1 MITCIR
7 GAAAYG
13 LIVPTTSDQPNA
25 ARTIADVAR
34 TNADRGRN
42 LAGVRRILWPLLE
55 IVPDLLPVLG
65 RMQMNSTM
73 NSDAVK
79 ITNPIIFNATRIMF
93 DS

>member
-13 LIVPTTSDQPNA
+13 LIVPTTSDRPNA
-25 ARTIADVAR
+25 VRAIADVGRTIAD
-34 TNADRGRN
+34 RGRSS
-42 LAGVRRILWPLLE
+42 AGVRRILWPLLE
-55 IVPDLLPVLG
+55 IVPDLLLVLG

-79 ITNPIIFNATRIMF
+79 ITNSILLNAMRIMF
-93 DS
+93 DL